1 MFKAKITVYYE
12 IKDNNKME
20 KRTIVIRFLDDNV
33 HWCKAFELDCD
44 EWKMCII
51 NPKAVI
57 KTT

>member
-20 KRTIVIRFLDDNV
+20 KRTIVIRFLHDNV

-44 EWKMCII
+44 E
-51 NPKAVI
+51 
-57 KTT
+57 

>member
-12 IKDNNKME
+12 IKDNNKTE

-44 EWKMCII
+44 E
-51 NPKAVI
+51 
-57 KTT
+57 